1 MAFEITGK
9 LFLKEETN
17 VISDRFKKREFVV
30 LKEENN
36 GGSIFTE
43 YIKFQLTQ
51 DKCALIDNVQLQ
63 DDIKVS
69 FNIKG
74 TKWEKNGNVSYFNN
88 LDAWRI
94 EKASAETATAS
105 STAKQSVPSFNS
117 ASDSTFGGD
126 EDGDL
131 PF

>member
-1 MAFEITGK
+1 MAFELSGK

-17 VISDRFKKREFVV
+17 VISDKFKKREFVV

-43 YIKFQLTQ
+43 YIKFQLVQ
-51 DKCALIDNVQLQ
+51 DKCNLLDNVQLQ
-63 DDIKVS
+63 DEVKVS

-74 TKWEKNGNVSYFNN
+74 VKWEKNGNVSYFNN

-94 EKASAETATAS
+94 EQLSSSAAS
-105 STAKQSVPSFNS
+105 STTSNEVPSFNGAS
-117 ASDSTFGGD
+117 ASFDAD
-126 EDGDL
+126 DNGDL

>member
-1 MAFEITGK
+1 MAFELSGK

-17 VISDRFKKREFVV
+17 VISDKFKKREFVV

-36 GGSIFTE
+36 AGSIFTE
-43 YIKFQLTQ
+43 YIKFQLVQ
-51 DKCALIDNVQLQ
+51 DKCSLLDNVQLQ
-63 DDIKVS
+63 DEVKVS

-74 TKWEKNGNVSYFNN
+74 VKWEKNGNVSYFNN

-94 EKASAETATAS
+94 EQLSAGAAS
-105 STAKQSVPSFNS
+105 STSSNEVPAFNGAS
-117 ASDSTFGGD
+117 ASFDAD
-126 EDGDL
+126 DNGDL

>member
-1 MAFEITGK
+1 MAFELSGK

-17 VISDRFKKREFVV
+17 VISDKFKKREFVV

-43 YIKFQLTQ
+43 YIKFQLVQ
-51 DKCALIDNVQLQ
+51 DKCNLLDNVQLQ
-63 DDIKVS
+63 DEVKVS

-74 TKWEKNGNVSYFNN
+74 VKWEKNGNVSYFNN

-94 EKASAETATAS
+94 EQLSAGAAS
-105 STAKQSVPSFNS
+105 STSSNEVPAFNGAS
-117 ASDSTFGGD
+117 ASFDAD
-126 EDGDL
+126 DNGDL

>member
-1 MAFEITGK
+1 MAFELTGK
-9 LFLKEETN
+9 LFIKEDTN

-36 GGSIFTE
+36 GGSIFTD

-51 DKCALIDNVQLQ
+51 DKCNLIDNMQLQ

-69 FNIKG
+69 FNLRG
-74 TKWEKNGNVSYFNN
+74 TKWEKNGNVSYFTN

-94 EKASAETATAS
+94 EKVGAESANGGGTE
-105 STAKQSVPSFNS
+105 VPAFNG
-117 ASDSTFGGD
+117 ADAPAFGAD
-126 EDGDL
+126 DDGDL

>member
-1 MAFEITGK
+1 MAFELSGK

-17 VISDRFKKREFVV
+17 VISDKFKKREFVV

-43 YIKFQLTQ
+43 YIKFQLVQ
-51 DKCALIDNVQLQ
+51 DKCNLLDNVQLQ
-63 DDIKVS
+63 DEVKVS

-74 TKWEKNGNVSYFNN
+74 VKCEKNGNVSYFNN

-94 EKASAETATAS
+94 EQLSAGAAS
-105 STAKQSVPSFNS
+105 STSSNEVPAFNGAS
-117 ASDSTFGGD
+117 ASFDAD
-126 EDGDL
+126 DNGDL